1 MASASMLTHG
11 QNNRCAFLFFPFYHK
26 LTINHQFF
34 DIFLSPTVKQPLNIS
49 LYRGIKI
56 RARSTIYT
64 HNFNIFNMVFFTVL
78 YLHKIYF
85 ILTIRPLFF
94 CKISKMLRSNISHKC
109 TGFIF
114 FRMMIF
120 ESTFFLT
127 AF

>member
-1 MASASMLTHG
+1 LHLRELRQSVLFHWRIYIFFLMTAMASASMLTHG

-64 HNFNIFNMVFFTVL
+64 HNFNIFNMVFF
-78 YLHKIYF
+78 HSSI
-85 ILTIRPLFF
+85 PP
-94 CKISKMLRSNISHKC
+94 
-109 TGFIF
+109 
-114 FRMMIF
+114 
-120 ESTFFLT
+120 
-127 AF
+127 